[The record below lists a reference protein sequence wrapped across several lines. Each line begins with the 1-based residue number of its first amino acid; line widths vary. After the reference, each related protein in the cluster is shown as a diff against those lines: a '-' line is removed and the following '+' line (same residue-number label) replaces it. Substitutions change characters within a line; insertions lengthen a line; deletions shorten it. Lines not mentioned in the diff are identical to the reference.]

1 MLIFS
6 VSSQPSHHRMRAHT
20 QGNMRP
26 LTALSL
32 ATQLVQGAPEH
43 DMASGVLNSWSQI
56 RRELEYCRYPYWRI
70 HPSEVKSLGLPGRAL
85 GEPISGDVGDVLRYW
100 VYHGLPHDSGDP
112 LFGGSE
118 SRLPSPFVCFSLQLI
133 ETWFLVHV
141 TFFHGSLTLCG
152 ELWMPTKRIWGME
165 YGWYWWLNHQRIKI
179 SPK

>member
-1 MLIFS
+1 
-6 VSSQPSHHRMRAHT
+6 
-20 QGNMRP
+20 
-26 LTALSL
+26 
-32 ATQLVQGAPEH
+32 
-43 DMASGVLNSWSQI
+43 MASGVLNSWSQI

-179 SPK
+179 SPKWRQGKLFRSVQPMSLASSNLFAVAWFSAAYSKQGHNK